1 MIVLA
6 RLAKLRSINA
16 AESGGDA
23 IADSLFGHQNKFGKL
38 TLTWYPEAFT
48 KQVKITDMGMRPNN
62 PPGSPGRS
70 CESHHPGLPSHVALP
85 LTLRALCCVQTAST
99 RAPQSSSLVRPHKLW

>member
-1 MIVLA
+1 MIALA
-6 RLAKLRSINA
+6 RLANLRSINA

-48 KQVKITDMGMRPNN
+48 KQVKITDMGMRPNPLTHN
-62 PPGSPGRS
+62 PGRS
-70 CESHHPGLPSHVALP
+70 YRCLAIRPAP
-85 LTLRALCCVQTAST
+85 LVPLHR
-99 RAPQSSSLVRPHKLW
+99 

>member
-1 MIVLA
+1 MIALA
-6 RLAKLRSINA
+6 RLANLRSATA

-48 KQVKITDMGMRPNN
+48 KQVKITDMGMRPNS

-70 CESHHPGLPSHVALP
+70 CKTSHT
-85 LTLRALCCVQTAST
+85 TLA
-99 RAPQSSSLVRPHKLW
+99 

>member
-6 RLAKLRSINA
+6 RFASPSLRRINV

-70 CESHHPGLPSHVALP
+70 CESHHPGLALLHVAL
-85 LTLRALCCVQTAST
+85 
-99 RAPQSSSLVRPHKLW
+99 